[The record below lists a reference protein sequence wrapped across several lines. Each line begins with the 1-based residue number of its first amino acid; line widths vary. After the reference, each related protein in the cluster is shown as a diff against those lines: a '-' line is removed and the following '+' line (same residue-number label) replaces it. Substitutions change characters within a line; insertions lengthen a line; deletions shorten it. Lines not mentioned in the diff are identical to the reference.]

1 MKPLAAA
8 LATVLAVSACAHGSS
23 SVTTAS
29 ATPAPAQNAAPAA
42 MPGLAAPMP
51 EGAASGSR
59 PASAPAAAASPAPK
73 RQPLAPIGPGTPAA
87 RPAFGSRGSAAAGT
101 APAAHTASPAGHVM
115 TPAIL
120 GASVNPVVV
129 HSGSVVG
136 ATVTTTPDVVSVTAF
151 AGGTSMPVP
160 RVGPGLFR
168 GSTTLPP
175 LPPFAHGGYA
185 VTFVARDA
193 HGATTQ
199 MAVAV
204 TVR

>member
-1 MKPLAAA
+1 VKPLAVA
-8 LATVLAVSACAHGSS
+8 LATLLAVSACAHGSS
-23 SVTTAS
+23 TGTTES
-29 ATPAPAQNAAPAA
+29 ATAAPAT
-42 MPGLAAPMP
+42 G
-51 EGAASGSR
+51 GSR
-59 PASAPAAAASPAPK
+59 PASAPAATASPVPK
-73 RQPLAPIGPGTPAA
+73 RQPLAPIGPGTAAA
-87 RPAFGSRGSAAAGT
+87 RPSSGSRASAAAAAAT
-101 APAAHTASPAGHVM
+101 ASAAHTASPVGHVM

-120 GASVNPVVV
+120 GASVSPTVV

-151 AGGTSMPVP
+151 AGGTSLAVP

-199 MAVAV
+199 MAVGV